1 VSNDLCT
8 VVTRNRTV
16 FLNKNLSLKEVIEKT
31 NDMGLKLS
39 LRRTLQYY
47 GLRYVEDRSFISR
60 YREEFNLLNR
70 SMYDITLHE
79 LLVYKETLIYRKAFK

>member
-1 VSNDLCT
+1 MINKCA

-16 FLNKNLSLKEVIEKT
+16 FLDEDLSLKEVIEKT
-31 NDMGLKLS
+31 NSMGLKLS

-47 GLRYVEDRSFISR
+47 GLRYVEDRSFLSR
-60 YREEFNLLNR
+60 YREEFNLTSR